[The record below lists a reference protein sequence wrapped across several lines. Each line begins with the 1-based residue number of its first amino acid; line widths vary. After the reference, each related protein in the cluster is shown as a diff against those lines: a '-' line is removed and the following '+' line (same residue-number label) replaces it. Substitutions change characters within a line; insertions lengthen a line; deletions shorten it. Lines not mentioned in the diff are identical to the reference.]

1 MGSCQ
6 GRTRI
11 IIDDIDI
18 YNRNLIRKE
27 DDLREETFSELE
39 VAAKE
44 CVMAVFTADTKLSKS
59 CKRAH
64 KDSELLRAIQI
75 CTVQL
80 SHGGLFQRRFAAA
93 P

>member
-1 MGSCQ
+1 MMSRSTSKRGNGLGSCQ

-59 CKRAH
+59 CKWAH
-64 KDSELLRAIQI
+64 GETPSYSE
-75 CTVQL
+75 
-80 SHGGLFQRRFAAA
+80 
-93 P
+93 